1 MDITGDTSSGFSM
14 RKCFKVSMSASE
26 GLGKVHV
33 ITGPG
38 KGKTT
43 AAFGLAM
50 RAAGHG
56 IAVCIIQFMKTGE
69 TTGETI
75 AAKRVRGIEVRQFG
89 TGRFVDLKKP
99 SGKDRR
105 IAQEALQYARTKFE
119 SGDCQ
124 MVILDEVN
132 TAVSYGLISISDV
145 LEAVKSRKE
154 GIEVV
159 LTGRDAPLEFIEYA
173 DYVSVID
180 SWKHPFDEGLRARKG
195 VEW

>member
-1 MDITGDTSSGFSM
+1 M
-14 RKCFKVSMSASE
+14 RKSFKVSMSTPE

-56 IAVCIIQFMKTGE
+56 LAVCIIQFMKTGE
-69 TTGETI
+69 TTGETV
-75 AAKRVRGIEVRQFG
+75 AAKRVPGIEVRQFG
-89 TGRFVDLKKP
+89 TGKFLDQKKP
-99 SGKDRR
+99 SVEDRR
-105 IAQEALQYARTKFE
+105 MAHEALQYARTKLE
-119 SGDCQ
+119 GGCE

-132 TAVSYGLISISDV
+132 TAVSFGLISKFDV
-145 LEAVKSRKE
+145 LKAVKSRKE
-154 GIEVV
+154 GVEVV

>member
-1 MDITGDTSSGFSM
+1 MDTPGDTSSGFSM

-56 IAVCIIQFMKTGE
+56 LKVCVIQFMKTGE
-69 TTGETI
+69 TTGEVM
-75 AAKRVRGIEVRQFG
+75 AAKGVRGIEVQQFG
-89 TGRFVDLKKP
+89 TGKFVDLRKP
-99 SGKDRR
+99 SAEDRR
-105 IAQEALQYARTKFE
+105 LAREALQYARAKLE

-124 MVILDEVN
+124 MVVLDEVS
-132 TAVSYGLISISDV
+132 TAVSYGLISKSDV
-145 LEAVKSRKE
+145 LEAMKSRRE
-154 GIEVV
+154 GVEVV
-159 LTGRDAPLEFIEYA
+159 LTGRDAPLEIIEYA

-180 SWKHPFDEGLRARKG
+180 SWKHPFDEGVSARKG
-195 VEW
+195 IEW

>member
-1 MDITGDTSSGFSM
+1 MTSG
-14 RKCFKVSMSASE
+14 E

-56 IAVCIIQFMKTGE
+56 YRVCVIQFLKTGE
-69 TTGETI
+69 TTGELI
-75 AAKRVRGIEVRQFG
+75 ASRRVEGIEVVQFG
-89 TGRFVDLKKP
+89 TGEFVAPGEPTEADL
-99 SGKDRR
+99 RAAR
-105 IAQEALQYARTKFE
+105 EALAAAGERLAKR
-119 SGDCQ
+119 SCQ
-124 MVILDEVN
+124 LLVLDEVN
-132 TAVSYGLISISDV
+132 VAVSLGLVSASDV
-145 LEAVKSRKE
+145 LRVLRSRAP
-154 GIEVV
+154 GTEVV
-159 LTGRDAPLEFIEYA
+159 LTGRDAPAEFVEYA

-180 SWKHPFDEGLRARKG
+180 AVKHPFEAGTEARKG

>member
-1 MDITGDTSSGFSM
+1 
-14 RKCFKVSMSASE
+14 MSIG

-56 IAVCIIQFMKTGE
+56 YRVCIVQFMKTGE
-69 TTGETI
+69 TTGELI
-75 AAKRVRGIEVRQFG
+75 AARSIEGIEVLQFG
-89 TGRFVDLKKP
+89 TGRFVEKGSP
-99 SGKDRR
+99 SEEDRR
-105 IAQEALQYARTKFE
+105 VVLSALSAARE
-119 SGDCQ
+119 RLEGGLCQ
-124 MVILDEVN
+124 MVVLDEVN
-132 TAVSYGLISISDV
+132 VAVSMGLVGAEEV
-145 LEAVKSRKE
+145 LGILRSRRE
-154 GIEVV
+154 GTEVV
-159 LTGRDAPLEFIEYA
+159 LTGRDAPREFIEFA

-180 SWKHPFDEGLRARKG
+180 NAKHPYDRGARARKG